1 MKRQAN
7 DVILVDLNDCKDV
20 DVCTKVFYLVEPST
34 IMINKM
40 IRKNRDVLNFLKDK
54 NVVLNKC
61 NLSSEDV
68 ATFEYETKLKV
79 FASIP
84 NVDDRQ
90 ENIES
95 IKRFISKI
103 GL

>member
-1 MKRQAN
+1 
-7 DVILVDLNDCKDV
+7 
-20 DVCTKVFYLVEPST
+20 
-34 IMINKM
+34 MINKM

-79 FASIP
+79 FATIP
-84 NVDDRQ
+84 PCDDRQ
-90 ENIES
+90 ENIEPV
-95 IKRFISKI
+95 KNFISKMGI
-103 GL
+103 